1 MTTGISMNITA
12 FVDANPQFHAFAV
25 MLLVV
30 VALILFAID
39 RIPLASSSLLI
50 LVLLVLLFELFP
62 YSGKYGPL
70 RSSDLFLGFG
80 HQALIAVCSLMI
92 AGQALVRT
100 GALEPVG
107 RQLAQW
113 WTVQPALS
121 FLATLVIGAILSAF
135 VNNTPIVI
143 LLLPILISVSLKTS
157 TPASELLMPM
167 GLATSIG
174 GMATS
179 IGTSTNL
186 LVVAVAADLG
196 MRHFGMF
203 DFAFP
208 AMIAGAVGILYL
220 WYIAPKLIPKREARL
235 PTVSPRH
242 FSAQLRIHDD
252 SIANR
257 KPLSEVITLAG
268 GKLDVVH
275 ILRGSEDNRLVAFP
289 DLVLRSGDRILVKST
304 PDHLKELETLL
315 GASLFSGDEPVDAE
329 HPLRDATQQ
338 IAEVVV
344 VPGSTLDGRTLA
356 NVRFRE
362 RYQLMVL
369 ALFRSKK
376 WETQQGTE
384 HTEETRLSPGD
395 VLLVQGSVTNIDRL
409 KSSRNLLVLDA
420 KSALPISSRAP
431 LAMIIMLFIIAT
443 AAFGLLPI
451 AVSALVGVVLML
463 FTGCIKWYDA
473 TRALSAP
480 VILII
485 VTSLAMGTAMVE
497 TGGSAMI
504 ASAYVAI
511 TIGLSPA
518 VILSGLLAMM
528 AVLTN
533 VVSNNA
539 AAVIGTPIAIG
550 IAQQLALPPE
560 PFVLAVIFGANMSF
574 ATPMAYQTNLLV
586 MNAGNYT
593 FADFM
598 RVGLPL
604 VVLMWLVLSFLLPWL
619 YVI

>member
-1 MTTGISMNITA
+1 MNITA
-12 FVDANPQFHAFAV
+12 FIEANPQFHAFAV

-107 RQLAQW
+107 RQLAEW
-113 WTVQPALS
+113 WTIQPALS

-157 TPASELLMPM
+157 TPASELLLPV
-167 GLATSIG
+167 GLATSVG

-208 AMIAGAVGILYL
+208 AMIAGAIAILYL
-220 WYIAPKLIPKREARL
+220 WYVAPKLIPKREARL

-252 SIANR
+252 SIANQ
-257 KPLSEVITLAG
+257 KPLVEVMSLAG

-275 ILRGSEDNRLVAFP
+275 ILRGAEDSRLVAFP

-329 HPLRDATQQ
+329 HPLRDTTQQ

-344 VPGSTLDGRTLA
+344 VPGSTLDGRTLS

-369 ALFRSKK
+369 ALFRSHK

-395 VLLVQGSVTNIDRL
+395 VLLVQGSVNNINRL

-431 LAMIIMLFIIAT
+431 LAMIIMLFIIVT

-463 FTGCIKWYDA
+463 FTGCIKWYDT

-497 TGGSAMI
+497 TGGSNII

-511 TIGLSPA
+511 TAGLSPP

-528 AVLTN
+528 ALLTN

-550 IAQQLALPPE
+550 IAQQLGLEPE

-593 FADFM
+593 FSDFV

-604 VVLMWLVLSFLLPWL
+604 IALMWLVLSFLLSWL
-619 YVI
+619 YGLY